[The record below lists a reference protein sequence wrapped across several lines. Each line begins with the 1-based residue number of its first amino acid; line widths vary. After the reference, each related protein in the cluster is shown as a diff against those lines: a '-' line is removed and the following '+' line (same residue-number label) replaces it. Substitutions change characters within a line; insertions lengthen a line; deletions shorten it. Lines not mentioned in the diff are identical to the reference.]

1 LTPPG
6 PTWLVFPCRR
16 NEFDCRFVKEHR
28 NRDTGFCVLQT
39 SPLEV
44 FMTAAVRFVSL
55 AVCFVA
61 LAGCDIAKVIAQSER
76 ARGSFERTLTVNGPV
91 DLSVRSGSGGIQI
104 RTGSVDRVQVIGK
117 VSAGSSRDGLDP
129 ADRVRKVEAA
139 PPITQEGNVIRIGD
153 TNDDPAYRN
162 VSISYELVVPAN
174 TRLDAQTGSGS
185 QTIGSVNG
193 AVRAQTGSG
202 SIRIER
208 TGGSLF
214 AQTGSGNIH
223 ADAVGGDVRAQTG
236 SGSVEVK
243 QTTRGD
249 VSVQTGSGSV
259 RLSLPEDAAYTLDAQ
274 TGSGSISTAHQLT
287 VQGRTRRNHLT
298 GTVRGGGN
306 AVRVRTGSGSIDIK

>member
-1 LTPPG
+1 MKAL
-6 PTWLVFPCRR
+6 
-16 NEFDCRFVKEHR
+16 
-28 NRDTGFCVLQT
+28 
-39 SPLEV
+39 
-44 FMTAAVRFVSL
+44 ARFVSL

-61 LAGCDIAKVIAQSER
+61 FAGCDIAHLVAQSER
-76 ARGSFERTLTVNGPV
+76 ARGSFERTLTVDGPV
-91 DLSVRSGSGGIQI
+91 ELSVRSGSGGIEI
-104 RTGSVDRVQVIGK
+104 RTGSGDRVQVKGK
-117 VSAGSSRDGLDP
+117 VSAGSSRDGLD
-129 ADRVRKVEAA
+129 AAERVRRVETA

-153 TNDDPAYRN
+153 TNDDPTYRN

-174 TRLDAQTGSGS
+174 TRLDAQTGSGG

-259 RLSLPEDAAYTLDAQ
+259 SLSLPEDAAYTLDAQ